1 MTALV
6 YYLPLVAVVLVM
18 VPVAFAPVSARADRL
33 VTRVALATF
42 GNYVGQRGKR
52 MRRKNQLQSAHVATT
67 YRAYAARTLLLTTL
81 MTVTGSVMGVYL
93 IAALTVILPVSET
106 AVASALPPRLSFL
119 ATAIEF
125 PDLTLFQLFALL
137 LASSGTV
144 GVGAGLLTHQLRW
157 WWPRYVADVR
167 GRRIDESLSR
177 TVAFVFALSRSGMA
191 FPVVLR
197 TLTHNREVYGEA
209 AEEFAVVVKEM
220 DLFGADMLSAIK
232 HVGERTPS
240 EEFEDLAANLANVL
254 QSGRSVSAFLREQYE
269 RYQDDAKVRQEQFLE
284 LLGALAEGYVSVL
297 VVGPLLLITILV
309 IVGLMGV
316 ADTLDFL
323 RAMTYLLVP
332 LANVAFIVYLD
343 GVAGTASPRRAG
355 LAESRDDERSDAI
368 GPTATVSAT
377 DGGTA
382 RAAGAQAANV
392 GRLRAYERFRSIRR
406 YADRPLRTV
415 LERPVV
421 LLYATV
427 PLATVV
433 TLVRLAPHFAGGLP
447 DPAAVDDL
455 FVQAALFVVGT
466 FGIAQEVHKRR
477 LEAIE
482 AAIPDFLDRLAGVNE
497 AGMTIVESLRRVTR
511 GDLGALDEEVER
523 LWADIEWGG
532 DARVALYRFEA
543 RVRTATVTR
552 VVTLLTNAMDAS
564 GDLGPVLR
572 IAANNAQEARRL
584 KRKRRQEMLVYLLIV
599 YLSFVVFLFIVAALD
614 AILIPNIPTGLETP
628 DTAGGVPGAGLPLG
642 GTGDVNT
649 KAYTLLF
656 FHTAVI
662 QGFFSGLVAGQM
674 GEEDVKN
681 GAKHAAILVGLAYL
695 LFLALP

>member
-6 YYLPLVAVVLVM
+6 YYLPLLAVVVAIL
-18 VPVAFAPVSARADRL
+18 PVALAPVSARADRL
-33 VTRVALATF
+33 VTRMALVAF
-42 GNYVGQRGKR
+42 GTYVGQQGRKR
-52 MRRKNQLQSAHVATT
+52 VRRKKQLQSAHVATT

-81 MTVTGSVMGVYL
+81 VTVAGSVMGVYL
-93 IAALTVILPVSET
+93 IAALTVLLPVSET
-106 AVASALPPRLSFL
+106 AIATVLPPRLSFL
-119 ATAIEF
+119 ATSIEF

-144 GVGAGLLTHQLRW
+144 GVGAGLFTHQFRW

-191 FPVVLR
+191 FPEVLR
-197 TLTHNREVYGEA
+197 TLTHNRQVYGEA
-209 AEEFAVVVKEM
+209 AEEFAVAVKEM
-220 DLFGADMLSAIK
+220 DLFGADMLSAIQ

-240 EEFEDLAANLANVL
+240 EEFEDLAANLSNVL
-254 QSGRSVSAFLREQYE
+254 QSGRSVSAFLREQYD
-269 RYQDDAKVRQEQFLE
+269 RYQEDARARQEQFLE
-284 LLGALAEGYVSVL
+284 LLGALAEGYVSML

-332 LANVAFIVYLD
+332 LTNVAFIVYLD
-343 GVAGTASPRRAG
+343 SIAGTPSPRQAG
-355 LAESRDDERSDAI
+355 LAKSRGEERTDAI
-368 GPTATVSAT
+368 ERTVRSAT

-415 LERPVV
+415 IERPVV
-421 LLYATV
+421 LLYVTV
-427 PLATVV
+427 PLAILV
-433 TLVRLAPHFAGGLP
+433 TLVRLMPHFADGLP
-447 DPAAVDDL
+447 DLAAVDDL
-455 FVQAALFVVGT
+455 FVQAALFVTGT

-477 LEAIE
+477 LDAIE

-511 GDLGALDEEVER
+511 GDLDALDEEVER
-523 LWADIEWGG
+523 LWADIDWGG
-532 DARVALYRFEA
+532 DARAALYRFEA

-584 KRKRRQEMLVYLLIV
+584 KQKRRQEMVVYLLIV

-614 AILIPNIPTGLETP
+614 AILIPNIPTGLGTP
-628 DTAGGVPGAGLPLG
+628 DAAGPVPGAGLPLG
-642 GTGDVNT
+642 GTGEVNT

-681 GAKHAAILVGLAYL
+681 GAKHAAILVSIAYL
-695 LFLALP
+695 LFLVLP